1 MPDTTFFDPS
11 HYVLIIK
18 CPDTRGIVAAV
29 SGYLNDN
36 DISIV
41 ESNQFND
48 AQGGNMFYVRV
59 VFKQAGPRMPP
70 MEILREGFRPI
81 THRFAMDWEIH
92 NLSVK
97 PRIVIAVSKFG
108 HCLYELLHRWRAGL
122 LPADIAAVVSNHEDM
137 RSFVEWNGL
146 PYIHLPITKDT
157 KAEQE
162 AAFLKI
168 LEDQKS
174 DLLVLARYMQIL
186 SDDFSARV
194 AGRCINIHHS
204 FLPSFK
210 GAKPYHQAHQ
220 RGVKI
225 IGATAH
231 YVTEDLDEGPIIEQD
246 VQRVN
251 HGHTPEQLVAIGQ
264 DIEARVLARAV
275 TWHVERRVI
284 INGGKTVV
292 FS

>member
-1 MPDTTFFDPS
+1 MPETTEFDPS
-11 HYVLIIK
+11 HHVLIVK

-29 SGYLNDN
+29 SGYLYDN

-48 AQGGNMFYVRV
+48 SEGDMFYVRV
-59 VFKQAGPRMPP
+59 VFRQAGPKMPP
-70 MEILREGFRPI
+70 MATLRDGFKPI
-81 THRFAMDWEIH
+81 AHRFAMQWDIF
-92 NLSVK
+92 NLGTR
-97 PRIVIAVSKFG
+97 PRVVIAVSKFG
-108 HCLYELLHRWRAGL
+108 HCLNELLYRWRSGL
-122 LPADIAAVVSNHEDM
+122 LPVDIVCVMSNHDDM
-137 RSFVEWNGL
+137 RSLVEWSGI
-146 PYIHLPITKDT
+146 PYACFPTKGID
-157 KAEQE
+157 KAHQE
-162 AAFLKI
+162 AEFVRLI
-168 LEDQKS
+168 EDYEA
-174 DLLVLARYMQIL
+174 DLVVLARYMQIL
-186 SDDFSARV
+186 SDDLARRLS
-194 AGRCINIHHS
+194 GRCINIHHS

-210 GAKPYHQAHQ
+210 GAKPYHQAHA

-231 YVTEDLDEGPIIEQD
+231 YVTSDLDEGPIIEQD
-246 VQRVN
+246 VQRVH

-275 TWHVERRVI
+275 TWHAERRVI

>member
-48 AQGGNMFYVRV
+48 ALSDMFYVRV
-59 VFKQAGPRMPP
+59 VFKQAGGRMPP
-70 MEILREGFRPI
+70 MSILREGFHPI
-81 THRFAMDWEIH
+81 AHRFGMDWEIH
-92 NLSVK
+92 NLSTR
-97 PRIVIAVSKFG
+97 PRVIIAVSKFG

-122 LPADIAAVVSNHEDM
+122 LPVEIAAVVSNHEDM

-146 PYIHLPITKDT
+146 PYVHLPITRDT

-162 AAFLKI
+162 AQFLDLI
-168 LEDQKS
+168 ESQKA
-174 DLLVLARYMQIL
+174 DLVVLARYMQIL
-186 SDDFSARV
+186 SDEFSRRLE
-194 AGRCINIHHS
+194 GRCINIHHS

-231 YVTEDLDEGPIIEQD
+231 YVTSDLDEGPIIEQD
-246 VQRVN
+246 VQRVH
-251 HGHTPEQLVAIGQ
+251 HGMAPEQLVAIGQ

-275 TWHVERRVI
+275 TWHAERRVI
-284 INGGKTVV
+284 INGGKTIV
-292 FS
+292 FN

>member
-1 MPDTTFFDPS
+1 VPDTTFFDPS

-48 AQGGNMFYVRV
+48 AQGDTFYVRV
-59 VFKQAGPRMPP
+59 VFRQAGGRMPP
-70 MEILREGFRPI
+70 MQILEEGFKPI
-81 THRFAMDWEIH
+81 AHRFAMEWKIH

-97 PRIVIAVSKFG
+97 PKVLIAVSKFG

-122 LPADIAAVVSNHEDM
+122 LPVDIAAVVSNHDDM

-146 PYIHLPITKDT
+146 AYVHLPITKDT

-162 AAFLKI
+162 AQFLKLI
-168 LEDQKS
+168 DDHNV
-174 DLLVLARYMQIL
+174 DLVVLARYMQIL
-186 SDDFSARV
+186 SDEMSRKLD
-194 AGRCINIHHS
+194 GRCINIHHS

-231 YVTEDLDEGPIIEQD
+231 YVTSDLDEGPIIEQD
-246 VQRVN
+246 VQRVH

-275 TWHVERRVI
+275 TWHAERRVI
-284 INGGKTVV
+284 INGSKTVV

>member
-1 MPDTTFFDPS
+1 MSDATVFDPS
-11 HYVLIIK
+11 HHVLIIK

-29 SGYLNDN
+29 SGYLYDN

-48 AQGGNMFYVRV
+48 SLGDIFYVRV
-59 VFKQAGPRMPP
+59 VFRQAGDRMPP
-70 MEILREGFRPI
+70 MATLRDGFKPI
-81 THRFAMDWEIH
+81 AHRFFMDWDIF
-92 NLSVK
+92 NLSQRPKVL
-97 PRIVIAVSKFG
+97 IAVSRFG

-122 LPADIAAVVSNHEDM
+122 LPVDIACVMSNHDDM

-146 PYIHLPITKDT
+146 PYVCLPTAGID
-157 KAEQE
+157 KAVQE
-162 AAFLKI
+162 AQVL
-168 LEDQKS
+168 
-174 DLLVLARYMQIL
+174 DLIDRHQADLVVLARYMQIL
-186 SDDFSARV
+186 SDDMARRLS
-194 AGRCINIHHS
+194 GRCINIHHS

-210 GAKPYHQAHQ
+210 GARPYHQAHT

-231 YVTEDLDEGPIIEQD
+231 YVTSDLDEGPIIEQD
-246 VQRVN
+246 VERVH
-251 HGHTPEQLVAIGQ
+251 HGHTPEQMVAIGQ
-264 DIEARVLARAV
+264 EIEARVLARAV
-275 TWHVERRVI
+275 TWHAERRVI

>member
-48 AQGGNMFYVRV
+48 AQGDMFYVRV
-59 VFKQAGPRMPP
+59 VFKQAGARMPP
-70 MEILREGFRPI
+70 MAILREGFKPI
-81 THRFAMDWEIH
+81 AHRFSMEWDIH

-97 PRIVIAVSKFG
+97 PKVIIAVSKFG

-122 LPADIAAVVSNHEDM
+122 LPVDIAAVMSNHDDM

-146 PYIHLPITKDT
+146 PYVHLPICKDS

-162 AAFLKI
+162 AQFLNLIDEHKA
-168 LEDQKS
+168 
-174 DLLVLARYMQIL
+174 DLVVLARYMQIL
-186 SDDFSARV
+186 SDDLSRKLS
-194 AGRCINIHHS
+194 GKCINIHHS

-231 YVTEDLDEGPIIEQD
+231 YVTSDLDEGPIIEQD
-246 VQRVN
+246 VQRVH

-275 TWHVERRVI
+275 TWHAERRVI
-284 INGGKTVV
+284 INGGKTIV
-292 FS
+292 FN

>member
-1 MPDTTFFDPS
+1 MSDFDPS
-11 HYVLIIK
+11 HHVLIIK

-48 AQGGNMFYVRV
+48 SEGDTFYVRV
-59 VFKQAGPRMPP
+59 VFKQAGPKMPP
-70 MEILREGFRPI
+70 MDTLRDGFKPI
-81 THRFAMDWEIH
+81 AHRFSMDWSIH
-92 NLSVK
+92 NLSIK
-97 PRIVIAVSKFG
+97 PRVVIAVSKFG
-108 HCLYELLHRWRAGL
+108 HCLYELLHRWRSGQ
-122 LPADIAAVVSNHEDM
+122 LPVEIACVVSNHEDM
-137 RSFVEWNGL
+137 RSFVEWNGV
-146 PYIHLPITKDT
+146 PYVHLPVDKTNKT
-157 KAEQE
+157 EQE
-162 AAFLKI
+162 AALLALI
-168 LEDQKS
+168 EEQRA
-174 DLLVLARYMQIL
+174 DLVVLARYMQIL
-186 SDDFSARV
+186 SDDLARRLQ
-194 AGRCINIHHS
+194 GRCINIHHS

-210 GAKPYHQAHQ
+210 GAKPYHQAHA

-231 YVTEDLDEGPIIEQD
+231 YVTSDLDEGPIIEQD
-246 VQRVN
+246 VQRVH
-251 HGHTPEQLVAIGQ
+251 HGHTPEQLVVIGQ

-275 TWHVERRVI
+275 TWHVERRVL

>member
-1 MPDTTFFDPS
+1 MLDTTDFDPA

-48 AQGGNMFYVRV
+48 ALGDMFYVRV
-59 VFKQAGPRMPP
+59 VFRQAGPKMPP
-70 MEILREGFRPI
+70 MATLRDGFKPI
-81 THRFAMDWEIH
+81 AHRFSMDWEIH
-92 NLSVK
+92 SLANK
-97 PRIVIAVSKFG
+97 PRVLIAVSKFG
-108 HCLYELLHRWRAGL
+108 HCLNELLYRWRSGL
-122 LPADIAAVVSNHEDM
+122 LPVDIICVMSNHDDM
-137 RSFVEWNGL
+137 RSLVEWSGIPYVCL
-146 PYIHLPITKDT
+146 PTKGIG

-162 AAFLKI
+162 AEFLKLI
-168 LEDQKS
+168 EDYQA
-174 DLLVLARYMQIL
+174 DLVVLARYMQIL
-186 SDDFSARV
+186 SDDLARRLE
-194 AGRCINIHHS
+194 GRCINIHHS

-210 GAKPYHQAHQ
+210 GAKPYHQAHA

-231 YVTEDLDEGPIIEQD
+231 YVTSDLDEGPIIEQD
-246 VQRVN
+246 VQRVH
-251 HGHTPEQLVAIGQ
+251 HGLTPEQLVAIGQ

-275 TWHVERRVI
+275 TWHAERRVI
-284 INGGKTVV
+284 INGAKTVV

>member
-1 MPDTTFFDPS
+1 MLDTTEFDPS
-11 HYVLIIK
+11 HHVLIIK

-48 AQGGNMFYVRV
+48 AQGDIFYVRV
-59 VFKQAGPRMPP
+59 VFKQAGPKMPP
-70 MEILREGFRPI
+70 MATLRDGFKPI
-81 THRFAMDWEIH
+81 AHRFTMDWEIF
-92 NLSVK
+92 NLAIK
-97 PRIVIAVSKFG
+97 PKVLIAVSKFG

-122 LPADIAAVVSNHEDM
+122 LPVDIACVMSNHEDM
-137 RSFVEWNGL
+137 RSFVEWNQL
-146 PYIHLPITKDT
+146 PYVHLPMTND

-162 AAFLKI
+162 AQFLKLI
-168 LEDQKS
+168 DDHS
-174 DLLVLARYMQIL
+174 VDLVVLARYMQIL
-186 SDDFSARV
+186 SDDMAKRV
-194 AGRCINIHHS
+194 SGRCINIHHS

-210 GAKPYHQAHQ
+210 GAKPYHQAHA

-231 YVTEDLDEGPIIEQD
+231 YVTSDLDEGPIIEQD

-275 TWHVERRVI
+275 TWHAERRVI

>member
-48 AQGGNMFYVRV
+48 AQGDMFYVRV

-70 MEILREGFRPI
+70 MSILREGFKPI
-81 THRFAMDWEIH
+81 AHRFSMEWDIH
-92 NLSVK
+92 NLSVRPK
-97 PRIVIAVSKFG
+97 VIIAVSKFG
-108 HCLYELLHRWRAGL
+108 HCLYELLHRWRSGL
-122 LPADIAAVVSNHEDM
+122 LPVEIAAVMSNHEDM

-146 PYIHLPITKDT
+146 PYVHLPITKDT

-162 AAFLKI
+162 AQFLGLIDEHKA
-168 LEDQKS
+168 
-174 DLLVLARYMQIL
+174 DLVVLARYMQIL
-186 SDDFSARV
+186 SDDMSRTLS
-194 AGRCINIHHS
+194 GKCINIHHS

-231 YVTEDLDEGPIIEQD
+231 YVTSDLDEGPIIEQD

-275 TWHVERRVI
+275 TWHAERRVI
-284 INGGKTVV
+284 INGGKTIV
-292 FS
+292 FN

>member
-48 AQGGNMFYVRV
+48 AGGDMFYVRV

-70 MEILREGFRPI
+70 MSILREGFKPI
-81 THRFAMDWEIH
+81 AHRFSMEWDIH
-92 NLSVK
+92 NLSVR
-97 PRIVIAVSKFG
+97 PRVIIAVSKFG
-108 HCLYELLHRWRAGL
+108 HCLYELLHRWRSGL
-122 LPADIAAVVSNHEDM
+122 LPVEIAAVMSNHEDM

-146 PYIHLPITKDT
+146 PYVHLPITKDT

-162 AAFLKI
+162 AQFLSLIDEHKA
-168 LEDQKS
+168 
-174 DLLVLARYMQIL
+174 DLVVLARYMQIL
-186 SDDFSARV
+186 SDEMSRTLS
-194 AGRCINIHHS
+194 GKCINIHHS

-231 YVTEDLDEGPIIEQD
+231 YVTSDLDEGPIIEQD

-275 TWHVERRVI
+275 TWHAERRVI
-284 INGGKTVV
+284 INGGKTIV
-292 FS
+292 FN

>member
-1 MPDTTFFDPS
+1 MLDTTEFDPS
-11 HYVLIIK
+11 HHVLIIK

-29 SGYLNDN
+29 SGYLYDN

-48 AQGGNMFYVRV
+48 AQGDIFYVRV
-59 VFKQAGPRMPP
+59 VFKQAGRKMPP
-70 MEILREGFRPI
+70 METLRDGFKPI
-81 THRFAMDWEIH
+81 AHRFAMDWDIF
-92 NLSVK
+92 NLSIK
-97 PRIVIAVSKFG
+97 PKVLIAVSKFG

-122 LPADIAAVVSNHEDM
+122 LPVDIACVMSNHDDM
-137 RSFVEWNGL
+137 RSFVEWNGIPYVCL
-146 PYIHLPITKDT
+146 PMAGIDKVH
-157 KAEQE
+157 QE
-162 AAFLKI
+162 KAFL
-168 LEDQKS
+168 
-174 DLLVLARYMQIL
+174 DLIEIHQADVVVLARYMQIL
-186 SDDFSARV
+186 SDDLARRLE
-194 AGRCINIHHS
+194 GRCINIHHS

-210 GAKPYHQAHQ
+210 GAKPYHQAHA

-231 YVTEDLDEGPIIEQD
+231 YVTSDLDEGPIIEQD
-246 VQRVN
+246 VQRVH

-275 TWHVERRVI
+275 TWHAERRVI

-292 FS
+292 FN

>member
-1 MPDTTFFDPS
+1 MLDSTQFDPS
-11 HYVLIIK
+11 HHVLIIK

-48 AQGGNMFYVRV
+48 AQGDIFYVRV
-59 VFKQAGPRMPP
+59 VFRQAGAKMPP
-70 MEILREGFRPI
+70 MATLRDGFKPI
-81 THRFAMDWEIH
+81 AHRFNMDWDIF
-92 NLSVK
+92 NLSRK
-97 PRIVIAVSKFG
+97 PKVLIAVSKFG
-108 HCLYELLHRWRAGL
+108 HCLYELLHRWRSGL
-122 LPADIAAVVSNHEDM
+122 LPVDIACVMSNHEDM
-137 RSFVEWNGL
+137 RSFVEWNGV
-146 PYIHLPITKDT
+146 PYVHLPVGKDN

-162 AAFLKI
+162 AQFLGLI
-168 LEDQKS
+168 DQHQA
-174 DLLVLARYMQIL
+174 DLVVLARYMQIL
-186 SDDFSARV
+186 SDDLARKLE
-194 AGRCINIHHS
+194 GRCINIHHS

-231 YVTEDLDEGPIIEQD
+231 YVTSDLDEGPIIEQD
-246 VQRVN
+246 VQRVH

-275 TWHVERRVI
+275 TWHAERRVM
-284 INGGKTVV
+284 INGSKTIV
-292 FS
+292 FN

>member
-1 MPDTTFFDPS
+1 MLDSTQFDPS

-48 AQGGNMFYVRV
+48 AQGDIFYVRV
-59 VFKQAGPRMPP
+59 VFRQAGAKMPP
-70 MEILREGFRPI
+70 MQTLRDGFKPI
-81 THRFAMDWEIH
+81 AHRFNMDWDIF
-92 NLSVK
+92 NLSRK
-97 PRIVIAVSKFG
+97 PKVLIAVSKFG
-108 HCLYELLHRWRAGL
+108 HCLYELLHRWRSGL
-122 LPADIAAVVSNHEDM
+122 LPVDIACVMSNHEDM
-137 RSFVEWNGL
+137 RSFVEWNGV
-146 PYIHLPITKDT
+146 PYVHLPVGKDN

-162 AAFLKI
+162 AQFLGLI
-168 LEDQKS
+168 DQHQA
-174 DLLVLARYMQIL
+174 DLVVLARYMQIL
-186 SDDFSARV
+186 SDDLARKLE
-194 AGRCINIHHS
+194 GRCINIHHS

-231 YVTEDLDEGPIIEQD
+231 YVTSDLDEGPIIEQD
-246 VQRVN
+246 VQRVH

-275 TWHVERRVI
+275 TWHAERRVM
-284 INGGKTVV
+284 INGSKTIV
-292 FS
+292 FN

>member
-70 MEILREGFRPI
+70 MEILREGFKPI
-81 THRFAMDWEIH
+81 AHRFAMDWEIH

-146 PYIHLPITKDT
+146 PYIHLPITKNT
-157 KAEQE
+157 KVEQE

>member
-1 MPDTTFFDPS
+1 MLDSTQFDPS
-11 HYVLIIK
+11 HHVLIIK

-48 AQGGNMFYVRV
+48 AQGDIFYVRV
-59 VFKQAGPRMPP
+59 VFRQAGLKMPP
-70 MEILREGFRPI
+70 MATLRDGFKPI
-81 THRFAMDWEIH
+81 AHRFNMDWDIF
-92 NLSVK
+92 NLSRK
-97 PRIVIAVSKFG
+97 PKVLIAVSKFG
-108 HCLYELLHRWRAGL
+108 HCLYELLHRWRSGL
-122 LPADIAAVVSNHEDM
+122 LPVDIACVMSNHEDM
-137 RSFVEWNGL
+137 RSFVEWNGV
-146 PYIHLPITKDT
+146 PYVHLPVGKDN

-162 AAFLKI
+162 AQFLGLI
-168 LEDQKS
+168 DQYQA
-174 DLLVLARYMQIL
+174 DLVVLARYMQIL
-186 SDDFSARV
+186 SDDLARKLE
-194 AGRCINIHHS
+194 GRCINIHHS

-231 YVTEDLDEGPIIEQD
+231 YVTSDLDEGPIIEQD
-246 VQRVN
+246 VQRVH

-275 TWHVERRVI
+275 TWHAERRVM
-284 INGGKTVV
+284 INGSKTIV